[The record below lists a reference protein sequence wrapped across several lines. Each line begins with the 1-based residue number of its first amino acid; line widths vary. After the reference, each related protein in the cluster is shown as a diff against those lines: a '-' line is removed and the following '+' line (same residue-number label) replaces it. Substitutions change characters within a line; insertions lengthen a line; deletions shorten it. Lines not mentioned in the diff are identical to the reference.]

1 MIKTFS
7 HKGLERLS
15 LTGNKKGVDAKHAPK
30 ITRLLDRLDSA
41 AEPGDMN
48 LPGFGF
54 HPLTS
59 NRKGTYSV
67 KVTGNW
73 RITFT
78 FDQGNAHNVNLED
91 YH

>member
-7 HKGLERLS
+7 HKGLEWLF
-15 LTGNKKGVDAKHAPK
+15 LTGNKKGIDTKHAPR
-30 ITRLLDRLDSA
+30 IIRLLDRLDSA
-41 AEPGDMN
+41 KEPGDMN

-54 HPLTS
+54 GFGFHPLTG

-73 RITFT
+73 RITFIKYRS
-78 FDQGNAHNVNLED
+78 FV
-91 YH
+91 